1 MDLFLRER
9 VGWGVMDHLPGL
21 ILGFAGLA
29 IFIAV
34 AWYILGK
41 VRRGGKTEASITAN
55 EQLSLF
61 GSMYEQ
67 GELTKE
73 EYRAIK
79 SALAETISLEAER
92 IAAAKEDE
100 AASRAAKLE
109 ELLNGRLR

>member
-1 MDLFLRER
+1 MDR
-9 VGWGVMDHLPGL
+9 LPGL
-21 ILGFAGLA
+21 ILGFTGLA
-29 IFIAV
+29 IFVAV
-34 AWYILGK
+34 AWYILGNI
-41 VRRGGKTEASITAN
+41 RRGGKTEASITAN

-79 SALAETISLEAER
+79 AALAETISLESER
-92 IAAAKEDE
+92 INAAKEDE

-109 ELLNGRLR
+109 ELLSGRLR

>member
-9 VGWGVMDHLPGL
+9 VGWGVMEHLPGL

-29 IFIAV
+29 ILIAV
-34 AWYILGK
+34 AWYTLGK
-41 VRRGGKTEASITAN
+41 IRRGGKTEASITAN

-61 GSMYEQ
+61 GRIYEQ

>member
-1 MDLFLRER
+1 MDR
-9 VGWGVMDHLPGL
+9 LPDL
-21 ILGFAGLA
+21 ILCFTGLA
-29 IFIAV
+29 IFGAV

-41 VRRGGKTEASITAN
+41 IRHGGKTEASITAN

-92 IAAAKEDE
+92 LSAAKDDE

-109 ELLNGRLR
+109 ELLNGRSR

>member
-1 MDLFLRER
+1 MDR
-9 VGWGVMDHLPGL
+9 LPGL
-21 ILGFAGLA
+21 ILCFTGLA
-29 IFIAV
+29 IFGAV

-41 VRRGGKTEASITAN
+41 IRHGGKTEASITAN

-92 IAAAKEDE
+92 LSAAKDDE
-100 AASRAAKLE
+100 AASRGEVRGAFERAFEIVLYGMSTVDWRK
-109 ELLNGRLR
+109 

>member
-1 MDLFLRER
+1 
-9 VGWGVMDHLPGL
+9 MDHLPGL